1 MVDVALVFGL
11 LAFIFYQVS
20 NLTTKEIKVI
30 YARNPSFIPDW
41 LFGIIWTL
49 LYVGIFFSGY
59 EAFRSDATNDY
70 LVPML
75 ALFVI
80 NLFLNK
86 FWTRIFF
93 DEESPRMALAVVIGI
108 LLTGIAVL
116 VLMGLAEL
124 WLSLGLF
131 AAYIAWVS
139 VAMILNCQWVCKG
152 DGDIDEKTILPTQM
166 KMPPTHVS
174 RRVRH
179 VMTPPPKLPYRANGL
194 IKNI

>member
-1 MVDVALVFGL
+1 MVDVALAFGL

-20 NLTTKEIKVI
+20 NLTTKEIKAI

-59 EAFRSDATNDY
+59 EAFRSDAAQNDY
-70 LVPML
+70 LVPTL
-75 ALFVI
+75 TLFII

-86 FWTRIFF
+86 FWTRTFF
-93 DEESPRMALAVVIGI
+93 DEESPRMALAIVIGI

-116 VLMGLAEL
+116 VLMGLAGL

-139 VAMILNCQWVCKG
+139 VAMILNCQWVCKS
-152 DGDIDEKTILPTQM
+152 DDETILPTQM
-166 KMPPTHVS
+166 KLPPS
-174 RRVRH
+174 RRMRQ
-179 VMTPPPKLPYRANGL
+179 VMTPPPKLPYRPTSGL
-194 IKNI
+194 IKNV